1 MNPRFATYHIVK
13 LYQSCLWK
21 FDSKEDKNTEHMLS
35 ENWLLK
41 QVLRLLLAL
50 MLSSSYYYL
59 MVVVNC

>member
-1 MNPRFATYHIVK
+1 MNQRFATYYIVK

-21 FDSKEDKNTEHMLS
+21 FDSKEDKNAEHMLS

-50 MLSSSYYYL
+50 MLSSSYYYQ
-59 MVVVNC
+59 